1 MIRDIYSVRETD
13 AAGEWQDGM
22 VLGNGRTGV
31 ICSCSPYEETIVFQN
46 MDFVIPKDEPRFTPP
61 EVRGELEEARQA
73 VINLDES
80 WDVHDRKRTDMYGFH
95 PGARLIITQPK
106 EEVSDYRC
114 VLNASTGEL
123 KVSYSDRH
131 GKWCRSYFVS
141 RRDDVAVMQFT
152 QSDSGKKLKLTYTV
166 DDIKNMPRY
175 GVNKRNITPE
185 CEMVYH
191 AFKDEKNNCI
201 GLIAHYPD
209 YEGSELKECGYLTIS
224 RIYDKNDGEEIIVLS
239 KAVCLTGLGRVED
252 FDTFDYSSIV
262 EMYAE
267 EIDSIA
273 MQYTDEAGQLD
284 YDKIL
289 KPHALLHEQLFKAV
303 SLELGNAEEADA
315 SLSNEQLIK
324 KQKESKELLDEMVM
338 RVYAQGREAMIDC
351 GGYSA
356 PRLCGLWTGEWN
368 PGWNGAYTMDANV
381 NIQVAGMNTGHVY
394 DAALG
399 YIYFIL
405 KQIPDWLQ
413 NASDVYGMKD
423 AFLIPV
429 NTDGRRAM
437 MVEYDKRYLFQYWNA
452 GASWMMVPLF
462 EFWQC
467 YGNCEIPVIEEIRH
481 LISEDVYAK
490 GTLNLEEDVL
500 RPMLRKTFNFW
511 KQICTPEYFMDSDG
525 APHYEKGKMKL
536 NPGEKYMIVP
546 AYSPENIPKDYNST
560 VTANAAMDIS
570 AARDCI
576 TMVMKL
582 EEKRPKADSQG
593 LIADCT
599 KLLNCLPEYQ
609 FDETGALREW
619 SYPHF
624 KDNNEHRHIS
634 HLYLAWPAYEAQ
646 EDLTLREA
654 CKQAIENRNRENQGI
669 DDTASHGWIHK
680 ALVAARLKDGACVEE
695 ILSLLFHSDI
705 FYSSLMTDHNT
716 NRMKHVYCTDTILGL
731 VGVVN
736 EMLLYSNDGVIELL
750 PALAP
755 SWKKGEVHGLMART
769 RACVESL
776 SWEFSEDG
784 CLGRVTATVLSKE
797 TQEISFTCPM
807 LGGNMKTS
815 KETQIAEGQ
824 PVHMDKGERLT
835 ICFETDSV

>member
-1 MIRDIYSVRETD
+1 MIRDIYSVREAD

-31 ICSCSPYEETIVFQN
+31 ICSCSPYEEAIVFQN

-114 VLNASTGEL
+114 ILNASTGEL

-131 GKWCRSYFVS
+131 GKWCRCYFVS
-141 RRDDVAVMQFT
+141 RRDDVAVMRFT
-152 QSDSGKKLKLTYTV
+152 QSDSGKKLKLTFSV

-289 KPHALLHEQLFKAV
+289 KPHALLHEQMFKAV
-303 SLELGNAEEADA
+303 SLALGNAEEADA

-437 MVEYDKRYLFQYWNA
+437 MVEYDKRDLFQYWNA

-467 YGNCEIPVIEEIRH
+467 Y
-481 LISEDVYAK
+481 
-490 GTLNLEEDVL
+490 
-500 RPMLRKTFNFW
+500 
-511 KQICTPEYFMDSDG
+511 
-525 APHYEKGKMKL
+525 
-536 NPGEKYMIVP
+536 
-546 AYSPENIPKDYNST
+546 
-560 VTANAAMDIS
+560 
-570 AARDCI
+570 
-576 TMVMKL
+576 
-582 EEKRPKADSQG
+582 
-593 LIADCT
+593 
-599 KLLNCLPEYQ
+599 
-609 FDETGALREW
+609 
-619 SYPHF
+619 
-624 KDNNEHRHIS
+624 
-634 HLYLAWPAYEAQ
+634 
-646 EDLTLREA
+646 
-654 CKQAIENRNRENQGI
+654 
-669 DDTASHGWIHK
+669 
-680 ALVAARLKDGACVEE
+680 
-695 ILSLLFHSDI
+695 
-705 FYSSLMTDHNT
+705 
-716 NRMKHVYCTDTILGL
+716 
-731 VGVVN
+731 
-736 EMLLYSNDGVIELL
+736 
-750 PALAP
+750 
-755 SWKKGEVHGLMART
+755 
-769 RACVESL
+769 
-776 SWEFSEDG
+776 
-784 CLGRVTATVLSKE
+784 
-797 TQEISFTCPM
+797 
-807 LGGNMKTS
+807 
-815 KETQIAEGQ
+815 
-824 PVHMDKGERLT
+824 
-835 ICFETDSV
+835 